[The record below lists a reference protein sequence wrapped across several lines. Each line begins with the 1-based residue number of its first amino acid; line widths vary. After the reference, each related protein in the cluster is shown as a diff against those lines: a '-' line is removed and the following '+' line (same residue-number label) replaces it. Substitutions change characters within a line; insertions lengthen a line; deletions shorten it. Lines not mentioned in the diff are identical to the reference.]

1 VDVDARLRTMLLRF
15 FLAEL
20 WRQVCVSELQ
30 KERANLAF
38 WVSESV
44 KNVLIAR
51 FIWQCLLLP
60 NAASAA
66 NLPEENPEK
75 ANAKCKDWAQKLNSE
90 IRSRVWELFLMMPEL
105 RKRWKRGAR
114 TDLSGVEWEDEATAK
129 VGDGKEEG
137 EQGYMLCSAC
147 T

>member
-1 VDVDARLRTMLLRF
+1 MDVDARLRTMLLRF

-51 FIWQCLLLP
+51 IIWQCLLLP
-60 NAASAA
+60 NAAAGNIPQKKPGKSKRQMQR
-66 NLPEENPEK
+66 LCVEDQLGDPNPSGR
-75 ANAKCKDWAQKLNSE
+75 AGLDDA
-90 IRSRVWELFLMMPEL
+90 
-105 RKRWKRGAR
+105 GASKEMETKSTNR
-114 TDLSGVEWEDEATAK
+114 F
-129 VGDGKEEG
+129 VGRNVGG
-137 EQGYMLCSAC
+137 
-147 T
+147 